1 MPTWCLPSSTVE
13 KFKQAILAGR
23 VHPERLAEMSSAER
37 RSVLEKEVGELAE
50 QVNAEFETKLL
61 LKNRQQGY
69 VNWARKVLGE
79 DTPAGRDVISRVQ
92 RMDKILSAA
101 DETAFLND
109 LAAKRL
115 GTDVSFAEAK
125 QIAELSKRIDEK
137 KAAMEA
143 GGDRLEYGAALV
155 GLKRY
160 VGDLKGQAERLTV
173 TDFKNRPIRS
183 AVRTAVEGVKLS
195 KAIKAAWDNSSI
207 YRPGNRVMMTS
218 PNIWRRRALK
228 SFKDIWDTYGGKDVI
243 DILDADLL
251 SRENALN
258 GYYKRSKLDIGVVEE
273 AYPTDVPER
282 AMGYVGKKIE
292 QTGVPVLS
300 KVAGR
305 AVGKTYKASQD
316 VYTSFT
322 RGSRA
327 DVFDK
332 YIDIAKRT
340 GVELD
345 DVQLQAIGRM
355 VNSLV
360 GRGRLGS
367 LEQAGQ
373 ATNIAFFSPKML
385 KSHVDVLLEPIS
397 GGGGGFTG
405 LKSAE
410 PGTAFV
416 RKQAALNLLKIVGG
430 TAAILTIAKAINDE
444 SVDYDPRSAN
454 FGKIKVGNTRFDV
467 TGGMAS
473 VAMLASRLATGKS
486 KSSLSGKVRAFN
498 ERNEEGEIKFGAPT
512 YKDAIYD
519 FFENKLSPPAAVV
532 KDIAEGQTFQGEKPT
547 VATTIRDLYEPMPV
561 GTYRELSKD
570 PNSAPILLAVI
581 LDGLGVASNTYGM
594 TPDQAKRVEEG
605 NLKESIDTLKDRRR
619 KGENVERDVQS
630 LLSQGA
636 ITSQQA
642 KNIRDAANE
651 TRLQSQ
657 VKSMSLDRALTKYA
671 ALNPEDQKSVREIL
685 KKKAKNVD
693 DLPLREQ
700 RDIKQRLTAMGIPF

>member
-1 MPTWCLPSSTVE
+1 MPSWCLPANTVV
-13 KFKQAILAGR
+13 KFKQAILSGR
-23 VHPERLAEMSSAER
+23 IHPERLAEMSSAER
-37 RSVLEKEVGELAE
+37 RAVLQKEVGDFAE
-50 QVNAEFETKLL
+50 QVNIEFETKLL

-69 VNWARKVLGE
+69 ISWARKVLGE
-79 DTPAGRDVISRVQ
+79 NTPSGRDVISRIQ
-92 RMDKILSAA
+92 RMDKILSAP

-125 QIAELSKRIDEK
+125 RIAELSKRIDETR
-137 KAAMEA
+137 AAMEA

-160 VGDLKGQAERLTV
+160 VGDLKGQAERLTRE
-173 TDFKNRPIRS
+173 DFKRQPIRS
-183 AVRTAVEGVKLS
+183 TLRTAWEGVKIS
-195 KAIKAAWDNSSI
+195 KALRAAWDNSSI

-218 PNIWRRRALK
+218 PKIWSQRALK
-228 SFKDIWDTYGGKDVI
+228 SFKDIWDTYGGKDVV

-258 GYYKRSKLDIGVVEE
+258 GYYKRAKLDIGVLEE
-273 AYPTDVPER
+273 AFPTDVPER
-282 AMGYVGKKIE
+282 AMGFVGQKIE

-322 RGSRA
+322 RGTRA

-340 GVELD
+340 NVELD

-367 LEQAGQ
+367 LERAGE

-405 LKSAE
+405 LKADE
-410 PGTAFV
+410 PGTVFV
-416 RKQAALNLLKIVGG
+416 RKQASLNLLRIVGG
-430 TAAILTIAKAINDE
+430 TAAILTIAKAVDDD
-444 SVDYDPRSAN
+444 SVDFDPRSAN
-454 FGKIKVGNTRFDV
+454 FGKIKVGNTRLDV

-473 VAMLASRLATGKS
+473 VAMLASRLATGKT
-486 KSSLSGKVRAFN
+486 KSSLSGKVREFN
-498 ERNEEGEIKFGAPT
+498 ERDDEGKIKFGAQT
-512 YKDAIYD
+512 YKDTVYD
-519 FFENKLSPPAAVV
+519 FFENKLSPPAAVL
-532 KDIAEGQTFQGEKPT
+532 KDIAEGQTFHGEKPT
-547 VATTIRDLYEPMPV
+547 LTTTLRDLYEPMPASN
-561 GTYRELSKD
+561 YRELSKD
-570 PNSAPILLAVI
+570 PNSAPKLLAI
-581 LDGLGVASNTYGM
+581 IADGLGVATNTYGM
-594 TPDQAKRVEEG
+594 TPEQQKRAESDT
-605 NLKESIDTLKDRRR
+605 LKESIDTLKDRRR
-619 KGENVERDVQS
+619 AGQNVEREIQS
-630 LLSQGA
+630 LLSKGV
-636 ITSQQA
+636 ITNRQVD
-642 KNIRDAANE
+642 NIRDAASE

-657 VKSMSLDRALTKYA
+657 IKAMSLDRALTKYA
-671 ALNPEDQKSVREIL
+671 TLDAEQQKSVREIIE
-685 KKKAKNVD
+685 KKARHVD

-700 RDIKQRLTAMGIPF
+700 HDLKQKLTAFGIPF